1 MRWTALAIVAI
12 LQAQFPV
19 TGKAGCV
26 NGKELSETLCTYVCG
41 VEGDSRDVE
50 KSQCLL

>member
-1 MRWTALAIVAI
+1 MRWAALAIVAI

-26 NGKELSETLCTYVCG
+26 NGKELSETLCTYACG

>member
-26 NGKELSETLCTYVCG
+26 DGKELLETLCTYVCG